1 MRVGTGI
8 CNPPGSAAVCQPK
21 MYVPSSR
28 SVSNKGF
35 LGILQVIVQ
44 RTLGAK
50 NNIHAKAGSIFA
62 GFLKILP
69 IFIMVMPGMISRV
82 LYPNSIACADPESC
96 KHYCDNEWGCS
107 NNAYPK

>member
-1 MRVGTGI
+1 
-8 CNPPGSAAVCQPK
+8 
-21 MYVPSSR
+21 
-28 SVSNKGF
+28 
-35 LGILQVIVQ
+35 VIVQ

-62 GFLKILP
+62 GFLKTLP

-82 LYPNSIACADPESC
+82 LFPKSIACADPASC

>member
-1 MRVGTGI
+1 MF
-8 CNPPGSAAVCQPK
+8 S
-21 MYVPSSR
+21 PSLRQSQATN
-28 SVSNKGF
+28 SLSKVTLPSLISF
-35 LGILQVIVQ
+35 ASFFYLQVIVQ

-50 NNIHAKAGSIFA
+50 NNIQAKAGSIFA

-82 LYPNSIACADPESC
+82 LYPDSIGCADPISC
-96 KHYCDNEWGCS
+96 KFHCDNEWGCS